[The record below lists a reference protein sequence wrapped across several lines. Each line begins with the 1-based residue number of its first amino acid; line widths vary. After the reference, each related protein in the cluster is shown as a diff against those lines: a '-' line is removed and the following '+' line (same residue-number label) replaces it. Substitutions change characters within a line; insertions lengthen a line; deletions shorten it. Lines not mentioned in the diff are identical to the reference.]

1 MAVLLAS
8 LLLGASP
15 IEPKNSEDNAL
26 YQEFRTQGVML
37 GGEKRVLPEPSLG
50 RDVDKDEER
59 QILLKIAGNP
69 AFLSDFLQN
78 SKVAPAKM
86 KSHDIRTGKGT
97 LCLRDVW
104 FVIYA
109 ELGEVDTQAGPF
121 GDAAKKQV
129 SDEGGIKIT
138 SEKVDD
144 QELKSRGISIQNGR
158 RVTELYIRQTGEL
171 FGDVFVQATNH
182 ILATGDADSW
192 VIALRTDPHFS
203 NDPKLASQWRPVRPP
218 RGSTAVPNPTPYE
231 GGCSYTKI
239 TKLKSRPG
247 ALLVETHFAFWEPWG
262 WFEGGTILRAKLQ
275 AGAEAN
281 ARRLRT
287 EIAKRKQEAKA
298 NKASSSSRSRGS

>member
-1 MAVLLAS
+1 MHATAILLAS
-8 LLLGASP
+8 LLLGTPP

-37 GGEKRVLPEPSLG
+37 GGEKRVLPDPALG
-50 RDVDKDEER
+50 RDVDKDKER

-69 AFLSDFLQN
+69 AFLSDFLQD
-78 SKVAPAKM
+78 SKVAPARM
-86 KSHDIRTGKGT
+86 KAHDIRTGKGT

-109 ELGEVDTQAGPF
+109 ELEDVDTQAGPF
-121 GDAAKKQV
+121 GNGAKKQV

-138 SEKVDD
+138 SERVDD
-144 QELKSRGISIQNGR
+144 QELKSRGISVQNGR

-171 FGDVFVQATNH
+171 FGDVFVEATNH

-192 VIALRTDPHFS
+192 VVAFRTDTQFS
-203 NDPKLASQWRPVRPP
+203 DDPKLASQWRPVRPP
-218 RGSTAVPNPTPYE
+218 RGKTVVPNPTPYD
-231 GGCSYTKI
+231 GGIAYTKM

-247 ALLVETHFAFWEPWG
+247 ALLVETHYAFWEPWG
-262 WFEGGTILRAKLQ
+262 WFEGATPLRAKLQ
-275 AGAEAN
+275 AAADAN

-287 EIAKRKQEAKA
+287 ELAKKKQAAKA
-298 NKASSSSRSRGS
+298 KPKV